1 LYDLLNKNYKEMGS
15 DKLCRIAIGSDS
27 IRARVHKNFKAIVI
41 AEKKDVFNIDSQR
54 YDPPLLNR
62 FEK

>member
-1 LYDLLNKNYKEMGS
+1 MGS